1 MTCPVSRSQSPDYQE
16 AKGHEGADAK
26 LLNSSLTAME
36 WLPKLNA
43 RAGVLEEF
51 VPYSYASLI
60 RHAIFSTRASA
71 PVPLLQ
77 EPDQPRLEELHPPQ
91 PESLQVLHE
100 GATTRARTATGPSTS
115 CTARTRRCP
124 SRSGRRL

>member
-60 RHAIFSTRASA
+60 RHAYYRNQTN
-71 PVPLLQ
+71 L
-77 EPDQPRLEELHPPQ
+77 
-91 PESLQVLHE
+91 
-100 GATTRARTATGPSTS
+100 G
-115 CTARTRRCP
+115 
-124 SRSGRRL
+124 